1 MRADFNSSNVINTTV
16 TLTAKGEEVG
26 NLGRTYHALQ
36 SNSVKIF
43 SEKQRKKKKNS
54 VFQHWFPL
62 AKIEFQEAEKVQSV
76 KESCKALVIILQ
88 SSIPP
93 PKTGQPALGL
103 QPLQEVPSAPFIAWN
118 PKNQRGD
125 SSLPWVL
132 VAEKKYRIIFNK
144 SQMISSAQT
153 LLSVT

>member
-1 MRADFNSSNVINTTV
+1 M
-16 TLTAKGEEVG
+16 LCK
-26 NLGRTYHALQ
+26 

-43 SEKQRKKKKNS
+43 SEKQRKTKKKNS

-62 AKIEFQEAEKVQSV
+62 AKRSFQEAETAQSV
-76 KESCKALVIILQ
+76 KESCNALVIILQ

-103 QPLQEVPSAPFIAWN
+103 QPLQEVTSTPFIAWN
-118 PKNQRGD
+118 PKSHRGG
-125 SSLPWVL
+125 SYLPWVL